1 MKNTINTLDSRVTIH
16 FLSLSDCA
24 YTWESVKT
32 VWAGVEQT
40 LKSTYLS
47 SIGVGARSAQIT
59 FRAESAPTMQQALE
73 WQGKMYYPTAIVQND
88 RAAYVTVTAAQVE
101 PTMATLT
108 AYKRTV
114 DYTSFPA
121 VLLEKYL
128 RYAQERPM
136 GVLSESYVLIV
147 PKPVAL
153 EVADLVLVPDLGK
166 FEVQV
171 PHRLDP
177 NWNQYEIVRKAERN
191 GP

>member
-1 MKNTINTLDSRVTIH
+1 MKNTVNQLDSRVTLH
-16 FLSLSDCA
+16 SLTLLDGA
-24 YTWESVKT
+24 YTWESIGA

-40 LKSTYLS
+40 TKNTYLS
-47 SIGVGARSAQIT
+47 SIGVGARAAEMV
-59 FRAESAPTMQQALE
+59 FRAESAPDMQTAIE
-73 WQGKMYYPTAIVQND
+73 WQGRMYYPTAIVRND